1 VKAEDVV
8 PKEARGVHQPSTQFI
23 HLIGKLYAA
32 ESHAQ
37 KKPGWRA
44 RLRRRYSAAVLK
56 EIKKLLDHHLE
67 TTAPSGKLGEA
78 LRYLAG
84 QWPKL
89 IRYVENEAW
98 PIDNN
103 PCHAASGMT
112 GIMPTPGLCRVP
124 RVEDAQSGDAPF
136 AIARLSAL
144 SEALQE
150 DKQGIGRFV
159 TRQHNAARIGV
170 RECALLDLH
179 VSM

>member
-1 VKAEDVV
+1 MEIPRQQRFDGLDGLGRWQFTHHPAQPGVRLEVV
-8 PKEARGVHQPSTQFI
+8 GACRFDERVDHRAGVRTGGCIGEQPSFSSNDEGANCI
-23 HLIGKLYAA
+23 L
-32 ESHAQ
+32 
-37 KKPGWRA
+37 
-44 RLRRRYSAAVLK
+44 AAV
-56 EIKKLLDHHLE
+56 
-67 TTAPSGKLGEA
+67 
-78 LRYLAG
+78 
-84 QWPKL
+84 
-89 IRYVENEAW
+89 
-98 PIDNN
+98 
-103 PCHAASGMT
+103 
-112 GIMPTPGLCRVP
+112 MPTPGLCRVP